1 MASAALCHTSAKL
14 ERPRLEVADIFR
26 AHAEQY
32 RESHALSPQQLKVL
46 WDIENCR
53 TAALGGHA
61 DVCIACGH
69 YTVSF
74 NSCRNRHCPKCQS
87 LAQAQWIEQRI
98 QRTIDTHYFH
108 TVFTLPHE
116 LKPLAMDNQKQIYD
130 MLFRA
135 TSRTLLEF
143 GHSRLGAQIGFTA
156 VLHTWSRELLYH
168 IHLHC
173 IVTGGGL
180 ALSEDRWVP
189 TRESYLFPIEA
200 MSQLFR
206 GKFLDALQ
214 KAYDNGEFD
223 LSGYAAKLSYR
234 ENFRRLKDKLYRK
247 DWVVY
252 AKRPFGGPEQV
263 FKYLGLYTHRV
274 GISNR
279 RLISMDDNGICFATK
294 DGNTVTV
301 APQEFIRRF
310 LLHVL
315 PPSFA
320 KIRHYGLMASSNSTT
335 KLEVARHLIEQE
347 QGSKTEHT
355 QDNQPGDNATAQ
367 NTDWRER
374 LRKLTGLDLSL
385 CPACKKGRTIRYS
398 LNGIPYS
405 NNAQRAPPFDSS

>member
-1 MASAALCHTSAKL
+1 VASAGLCHTSAKL

-32 RESHALSPQQLKVL
+32 RESHALSPQQLKLL

-116 LKPLAMDNQKQIYD
+116 LKPLATDNQKQIYD

-247 DWVVY
+247 DWIVY

-320 KIRHYGLMASSNSTT
+320 KIRHYGLMASSNSTS
-335 KLEVARHLIEQE
+335 KLEVARHLIELE
-347 QGSKTEHT
+347 HGSKADYT
-355 QDNQPGDNATAQ
+355 QDNQPADNATAQ

-398 LNGIPYS
+398 LNGIPYY